1 MTQLSRYICI
11 PNLVFTCVQASHQCN
26 GPLNPNLIV
35 ANEEPSTNCASLP
48 VCHRQQLP
56 PPRSA
61 NLLERKNT
69 APRAEEPEN
78 LLGLPTVRVSRP
90 NYAGIF
96 PFRYYWSGAK
106 RRSLPKWINKLEKG
120 GKEKKNGKQ
129 KGITVKS
136 TMEQCLKNTRTF
148 VSQFYFN

>member
-61 NLLERKNT
+61 NLLEKKKYRATSRRAREPSRT
-69 APRAEEPEN
+69 AYCSCFSPQLCRYLPISI
-78 LLGLPTVRVSRP
+78 LLVWGKKEIASKVDKQTGER
-90 NYAGIF
+90 
-96 PFRYYWSGAK
+96 WQ
-106 RRSLPKWINKLEKG
+106 
-120 GKEKKNGKQ
+120 GKEEWKTKRNNSKKYNG
-129 KGITVKS
+129 
-136 TMEQCLKNTRTF
+136 TMFKK
-148 VSQFYFN
+148 Y